1 MVKGKRKVLISIL
14 AVIGVIAVFL
24 AVWYFLPKNFL
35 KGVSSADVIS
45 ISVFDGNT
53 GKSFTIDK
61 QEEIRYIVEN
71 IQGKE
76 MKKGGISL
84 FHSGYSFRISFYGEN
99 GKKLDSF
106 IINSS
111 DTIRSDP
118 FFYYCGDGL
127 CYDYL
132 KELENKYAK

>member
-76 MKKGGISL
+76 MKKE
-84 FHSGYSFRISFYGEN
+84 HS
-99 GKKLDSF
+99 
-106 IINSS
+106 
-111 DTIRSDP
+111 
-118 FFYYCGDGL
+118 C
-127 CYDYL
+127 
-132 KELENKYAK
+132 